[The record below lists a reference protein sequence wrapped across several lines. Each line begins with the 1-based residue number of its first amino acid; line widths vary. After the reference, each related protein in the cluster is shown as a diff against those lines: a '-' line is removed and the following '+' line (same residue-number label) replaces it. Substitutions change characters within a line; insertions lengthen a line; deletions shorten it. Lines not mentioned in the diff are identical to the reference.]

1 MPEQIATGRDG
12 TVSEQEKTRPRQPR
26 PSPTTLVLVWRLA
39 VIALIP
45 VVVLAT
51 PNLFYRYVPQ
61 VVGGVYYEVRINRF
75 TGHACIV
82 ADPAHRLPR
91 LKDELCKTAE

>member
-1 MPEQIATGRDG
+1 MPEQLATGRDG
-12 TVSEQEKTRPRQPR
+12 TVSEREKTRPRHPK

-75 TGHACIV
+75 TGYACIV
-82 ADPAHRLPR
+82 ANAAHPLPR
-91 LKDELCKTAE
+91 LTDKLCKTAE